1 MSILSSSFESTL
13 QFTFFSTGFLLSLF
27 IFLSVLSTSS
37 VNTLGVSEDK
47 IQVEAP
53 DEVKRNKKSS
63 KKNKKDTEEK
73 TVKYTT
79 NTDEVDKTDKK
90 IKSDSK
96 KPVEKKVNCKVDS
109 KEIGRASC
117 RERV

>member
-1 MSILSSSFESTL
+1 M
-13 QFTFFSTGFLLSLF
+13 
-27 IFLSVLSTSS
+27 
-37 VNTLGVSEDK
+37 GVSEDK

-109 KEIGRASC
+109 KEQIGRASC